1 MARGSKSTNR
11 HTPSNPAPDTSIPV
25 PGQAGNQIPPVLT
38 LASQVI
44 RPGDARVNIEVNKYK
59 YTDLALEPGQ
69 MENLTG
75 EQVAEAIRLYNQTRN
90 KEQDQCEN
98 SHHPE
103 GSHRSRSVFDRIGDK
118 DKDTERR
125 PHRTRSRN
133 NDEETEKLKRLA
145 EMREKIQAEE
155 QARLDLRVQKRIQE
169 EEAWILGKTSEKRR
183 TRAPSPEIISDEDE
197 PKEDLMNMIHE
208 LQRKVDQ
215 DSGIDIGDT
224 FTPFSYSLEAT
235 PRQRNIKHYNFD
247 SFNGLDDPE
256 EHVNYFEQIAM
267 IYYYNDLTKCRFFA
281 STLKSGA
288 QRWFNR
294 IPSRSIHS
302 WKQFR
307 DSFLKRFRANRTH
320 EMHMC
325 HLEIV
330 RQARGEALSS
340 YMKRFQE
347 AINNITNLDEREALT
362 IFRRNLDPDNN
373 ERYVLDLIHKEPQ
386 SLAAAYA
393 MAARFIKETDVLQ
406 AMRMTKQG
414 ISPTRIQDPP
424 KNNFNHQD
432 KKFKLNRQSNYIQSS
447 QLAFPTSTPNSN
459 QSVEPGQPKQK
470 LEPRPEP
477 NWTPHNRDRADILKE
492 VRDKPFYYPPKP
504 MATGPENRSVHK
516 HCDYHETHGHTTEN
530 CLSLK
535 FFVE

>member
-11 HTPSNPAPDTSIPV
+11 HTPSNPAPDTNIPV
-25 PGQAGNQIPPVLT
+25 PGQADG
-38 LASQVI
+38 
-44 RPGDARVNIEVNKYK
+44 
-59 YTDLALEPGQ
+59 EPDWR
-69 MENLTG
+69 TG
-75 EQVAEAIRLYNQTRN
+75 CHRSRSVF
-90 KEQDQCEN
+90 EN
-98 SHHPE
+98 SYHPE

-133 NDEETEKLKRLA
+133 NDEEAEKLKRLA

-169 EEAWILGKTSEKRR
+169 EEARILGKTSEKRR

-197 PKEDLMNMIHE
+197 PREDLMNMIHE
-208 LQRKVDQ
+208 LQRKVGQ
-215 DSGIDIGDT
+215 DSGLDIGDT
-224 FTPFSYSLEAT
+224 LTPFSYSLEAT
-235 PRQRNIKHYNFD
+235 P
-247 SFNGLDDPE
+247 
-256 EHVNYFEQIAM
+256 
-267 IYYYNDLTKCRFFA
+267 RFFA

-288 QRWFNR
+288 QRWFSR
-294 IPSRSIHS
+294 IPSRSIHG

-307 DSFLKRFRANRTH
+307 DAFLKRFRANRTH

-325 HLEIV
+325 HLETV
-330 RQARGEALSS
+330 RQARGEALST

-373 ERYVLDLIHKEPQ
+373 ERYVLDLIHKEPHI
-386 SLAAAYA
+386 LAAAYA

-406 AMRMTKQG
+406 AMRMTRQG

-424 KNNFNHQD
+424 KNNYNHQD
-432 KKFKLNRQSNYIQSS
+432 KKFKPNRQSNYIQSS
-447 QLAFPTSTPNSN
+447 QLVLPTSTPNSN

-477 NWTPHNRDRADILKE
+477 NWTPLNRARADILKE

-504 MATGPENRSVHK
+504 MATGPENRFVHK
-516 HCDYHETHGHTTEN
+516 HCDYHETHTTP
-530 CLSLK
+530 
-535 FFVE
+535 